1 MYSVVCCKIE
11 SNKHNHYYMF
21 EHLSIEAVNSIL
33 PQGMRI
39 INEKGIYNMYQ
50 TENGGLIAGT
60 ESKNVSRTRKHPFEV
75 YYSLYLDEYVLKNIS
90 FVFLTVYKEGILL
103 IPIRDLVS
111 IKENL
116 RTKEYSVG
124 KGIDKQIFLRY
135 DIKAYI
141 EKGKIMLCKAKNH
154 FEIDL
159 SKYFISYTN
168 EEFIYEE
175 LNNYD
180 INEIYKEAKQFKDY
194 ETQYVLGDNTRR
206 RIESK
211 KQKERIAILENH
223 TCQICG
229 FQQAYINPNGN
240 KRYIIEIDHIIEKS
254 KGGGECIDNLLVL
267 CPNCHAKKTYGIITI
282 DSDFKVYENGKE
294 IQIRDNHLR
303 KK

>member
-141 EKGKIMLCKAKNH
+141 EKGKIMLCKYEQPLKNH
-154 FEIDL
+154 LLIVL
-159 SKYFISYTN
+159 LPISTVFN
-168 EEFIYEE
+168 ELGTYSNCS
-175 LNNYD
+175 LND
-180 INEIYKEAKQFKDY
+180 GA
-194 ETQYVLGDNTRR
+194 
-206 RIESK
+206 
-211 KQKERIAILENH
+211 
-223 TCQICG
+223 
-229 FQQAYINPNGN
+229 PNN
-240 KRYIIEIDHIIEKS
+240 FPK
-254 KGGGECIDNLLVL
+254 
-267 CPNCHAKKTYGIITI
+267 
-282 DSDFKVYENGKE
+282 
-294 IQIRDNHLR
+294 
-303 KK
+303 